1 MSRNFLFI
9 LVPLLFAVLPSCSSS
24 NPLSSNFLD
33 SKGTAERKW
42 RNDNPVVQN
51 PSWGSHAST
60 VSRLTAQG
68 FTVIGYG
75 QVKGR
80 EIIDAEN
87 ARLLAVE
94 KNADVVVFST
104 QDLGVFTES
113 VAIPVQGRSTNS
125 SNYQRYGSSSS
136 SGSSSSTTTDFS
148 YEKQNFRL
156 FDHKTTLLRS
166 RSKGVPVPPLSESDR
181 VRSLPK
187 TAPRPK
193 LKSAP
198 KPVVPKPVVPKS
210 ETYYLGWNSLLK
222 PTNPS

>member
-9 LVPLLFAVLPSCSSS
+9 LVPLLFAVLPSCSPS

-33 SKGTAERKW
+33 SKGTAEREW
-42 RNDNPVVQN
+42 RNDNPAVQN
-51 PSWGSHAST
+51 PSWGSHAT
-60 VSRLTAQG
+60 IVARLTAQG

-75 QVKGR
+75 QVKRR
-80 EIIDAEN
+80 EVIDAEN
-87 ARLLAVE
+87 ARLLAVQ
-94 KNADVVVFST
+94 KNADVAIFSSR
-104 QDLGVFTES
+104 DLGVFAET
-113 VAIPVQGRSTNS
+113 VAVPVQGRTTTS
-125 SNYQRYGSSSS
+125 SSYQRYGDSSS

-148 YEKQNFRL
+148 YEKRNYRL

-166 RSKGVPVPPLSESDR
+166 RSKGVPAPPLSESDR
-181 VRSLPK
+181 MRSLPK

-193 LKSAP
+193 LKSA
-198 KPVVPKPVVPKS
+198 PKPVVPKS